1 MPASCSPCWS
11 LWLNMLN
18 FPHCGISL
26 ELAQRF
32 VAPVP
37 QQCCTSTVQIVLSVL
52 PISHREKEKEWK
64 NSLWLFRFCE
74 RVTQQKP
81 PWIGGILESSL
92 TGPGWRFHVF
102 VFLLYN
108 SHQSLLPHVPDIG
121 TCPERHRASLAVH
134 QDGSQKGSSFYRK
147 PTFVPRHRR
156 GRAGAC
162 WAGGRGKTG
171 RLIGDAGPEGT
182 LPAFLREKMT
192 DSECLLAWQTR
203 APRGGWVRRARM
215 AKDMSEWGQ

>member
-1 MPASCSPCWS
+1 MLKSVAEHVEFFS
-11 LWLNMLN
+11 LWHK
-18 FPHCGISL
+18 FGISTK
-26 ELAQRF
+26 
-32 VAPVP
+32 V
-37 QQCCTSTVQIVLSVL
+37 CCPCAVTVLYKYCPNCLVCFTDIPS
-52 PISHREKEKEWK
+52 RTEKEWK

-121 TCPERHRASLAVH
+121 TYLERPPASLAVH

-147 PTFVPRHRR
+147 PTFVPCHRKGR
-156 GRAGAC
+156 GGAC
-162 WAGGRGKTG
+162 WAGERGKTG

-182 LPAFLREKMT
+182 LTAFLMEKTT

-203 APRGGWVRRARM
+203 APRGVWVKRARM